1 MQPLTPA
8 QVAQYKLPAT
18 GTWLGAEVPAWNTA
32 ALLDYVFTDDRRAI
46 WDNNGGIDFHTL
58 LPKYATGGYGH
69 GLPRG
74 ELSQSGFGFGEWVD
88 GD

>member
-69 GLPRG
+69 GLLWR
-74 ELSQSGFGFGEWVD
+74 LALF
-88 GD
+88 